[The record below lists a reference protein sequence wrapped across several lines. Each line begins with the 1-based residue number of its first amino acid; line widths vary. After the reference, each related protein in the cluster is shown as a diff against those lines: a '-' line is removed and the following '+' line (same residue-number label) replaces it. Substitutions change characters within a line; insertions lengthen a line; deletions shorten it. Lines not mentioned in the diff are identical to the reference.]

1 MQNSKLSMRI
11 ARKRRIRSRVFGTSQ
26 RPRVSIFRSNKF
38 IYAQIINDEKGE
50 TLAAAKGE
58 DATKIGQ
65 ELGEKAIKAK
75 LKKLVF
81 DRGGYK
87 YHGNVKKV
95 ASGLR
100 EKGLDL

>member
-1 MQNSKLSMRI
+1 MKSSKLSTRI
-11 ARKRRIRSRVFGTSQ
+11 ARKRRIRSRVFGTME

-50 TLAAAKGE
+50 TLAAVKGK
-58 DATKIGQ
+58 DAVKVGQ
-65 ELGEKAIKAK
+65 ELAEKAVKAK